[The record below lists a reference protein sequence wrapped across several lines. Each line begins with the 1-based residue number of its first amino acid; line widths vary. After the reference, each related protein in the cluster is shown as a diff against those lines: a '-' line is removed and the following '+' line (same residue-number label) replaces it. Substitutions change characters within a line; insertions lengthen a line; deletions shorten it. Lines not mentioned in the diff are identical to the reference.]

1 MKHTSML
8 DLIILHKGEGGKK
21 KKVYSG
27 ITSPGMGLGILV
39 VPSSR
44 VRKIPRCGCSFF
56 VLCSFIANKHTVCYC
71 FPTRTSELRKYS
83 FFFSFCS
90 SKMKYRSVSYISL
103 LQFGKHFRSI
113 FKVWKCFFAK
123 FGNSSCIRLFP
134 VFKPLFLF
142 LFFLFY

>member
-1 MKHTSML
+1 MLHLTIKSNKKKSLIYLRDYFESLSLPSNRLMKHTSML

-39 VPSSR
+39 VPFSR

-113 FKVWKCFFAK
+113 FKV
-123 FGNSSCIRLFP
+123 
-134 VFKPLFLF
+134 
-142 LFFLFY
+142 